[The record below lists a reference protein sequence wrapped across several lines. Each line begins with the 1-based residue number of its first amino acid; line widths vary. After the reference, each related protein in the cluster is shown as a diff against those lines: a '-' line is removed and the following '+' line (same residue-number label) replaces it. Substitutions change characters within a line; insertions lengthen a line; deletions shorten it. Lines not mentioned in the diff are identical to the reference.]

1 MAYYLTIGNKNK
13 IIDLTKAKY
22 FTKLSNFKTPGACSL
37 KEIDGFSIMFDNE
50 EELKEQLFNENL
62 LEEEDFN
69 KSLSIKIK
77 RNNKYSKVIY
87 DLLYQNDAW
96 LLAPAS
102 LRLELISRANDY
114 EFLDKFIRFFY
125 NYYECLI
132 EISELGVYLTDS
144 KSGIKSK
151 YLDNKYEEVINKLIY
166 NYEEVNYKNI
176 HTLIAFISNYDKKN
190 NNKNKPKIKSKKK
203 KEVIGQTSLFD

>member
-50 EELKEQLFNENL
+50 DELKEQLFNENL

-77 RNNKYSKVIY
+77 RRE
-87 DLLYQNDAW
+87 QQ
-96 LLAPAS
+96 
-102 LRLELISRANDY
+102 SRSVVPV
-114 EFLDKFIRFFY
+114 FF
-125 NYYECLI
+125 
-132 EISELGVYLTDS
+132 V
-144 KSGIKSK
+144 
-151 YLDNKYEEVINKLIY
+151 
-166 NYEEVNYKNI
+166 
-176 HTLIAFISNYDKKN
+176 
-190 NNKNKPKIKSKKK
+190 
-203 KEVIGQTSLFD
+203 